1 MKFNRPKQTPVAV
14 LNQANTIT
22 DTLSIWIIYARTEL
36 PRPSNRLLSRTQQNP
51 NARPTHVTSAS
62 SSSALSLSGGSKH
75 DGTITPPVVGN
86 NNCRFFNYCILIP
99 FVDGVK
105 LSLFQRA
112 PSRVNPTTQQIF
124 NHSSHQPIPS
134 FVGAVDLI

>member
-36 PRPSNRLLSRTQQNP
+36 PRPSNRLLSRTQQSP

-62 SSSALSLSGGSKH
+62 SSSALSLSGGSKQ
-75 DGTITPPVVGN
+75 DGAITPLVVRN
-86 NNCRFFNYCILIP
+86 NN
-99 FVDGVK
+99 
-105 LSLFQRA
+105 
-112 PSRVNPTTQQIF
+112 
-124 NHSSHQPIPS
+124 
-134 FVGAVDLI
+134 